1 MKIPTAPARLDVDDM
16 RRRLGDDDE
25 LIGMVLQLFVEHG
38 PEQLG
43 AVKAAVDADQGDA
56 VRRSAHLLKGSAGTL
71 GATGVVAA
79 ATALELAAERGDN
92 SLFAPCYATLAV
104 EVEQLLDELN

>member
-1 MKIPTAPARLDVDDM
+1 MKIPTAPSRLDVDDM

-25 LIGMVLQLFVEHG
+25 LIGTVLQLFVEHCPG
-38 PEQLG
+38 QLA
-43 AVKAAVDADQGDA
+43 AVKTAVDTAAVDA

-79 ATALELAAERGDN
+79 AMALEQAAERGEH
-92 SLFAPCYATLAV
+92 SLFTRGYATLAA